1 MKTKILLVVFLF
13 LVGFSNISCVTK
25 KRYAELEAKYKK
37 CNEGLSGIEKSK
49 LNLNTLNNELN
60 AEIEKMKKQKSE
72 QEEAYNTLKEKYDK
86 LDDEHSTLS
95 TDYTTLQQR
104 YNKLLAGNRTEMQD
118 IMEALQKTQG
128 DLLKKESD
136 LKKLEDDLNKLQEQL
151 KEKKNNLDALTSQ
164 LEAKEK
170 KLNELQSI
178 LDNKD
183 KQVNDLKNKIT
194 NALLGFR
201 DKGLTIDIRNGK
213 VYVSMEE
220 KLLFASGSWVVAEE
234 GKNALR
240 SVAKVLE
247 QNPDINVMIEGHT
260 DNVPFNGS
268 GQVKD
273 NWDLSVMRATS
284 IVKIILE
291 NKGINPKRITAAGRS
306 QYLPVENSD
315 TKEARAKNRRTE
327 IILTPKLDELLKVL
341 DTN

>member
-1 MKTKILLVVFLF
+1 MTKADIVNEISEKT
-13 LVGFSNISCVTK
+13 
-25 KRYAELEAKYKK
+25 
-37 CNEGLSGIEKSK
+37 GIEKSK

-284 IVKIILE
+284 IVKILLE